1 MIHLEAG
8 KPDTKA
14 IESAE
19 KWRRVCKR
27 LNVPYEDLGEDLVSV
42 DLVALFDAM
51 IDLID
56 RLPHD
61 VDSAQSG
68 GKDEGE

>member
-42 DLVALFDAM
+42 DLVALFEAM

-56 RLPHD
+56 RLP
-61 VDSAQSG
+61 G